1 MPENPVIPAKGPCF
15 LLFLSQTSNH
25 EEQHGMTDYNS
36 EFPHIDLEQERKE
49 ILKAFKGLLRA
60 TKTRN
65 RESTKM
71 IRKAFDVAVE
81 AHKDMRR
88 KSGEPYIYHPIAV
101 ARICAEE
108 MGLGATSV
116 VCALLHDT
124 VEDTHITL
132 EDVEDLFGAK
142 VRRIID
148 GLTKIPEV
156 FDENAS
162 IQAENF
168 RKMILTISDD
178 IRVVLIKL
186 ADRLH
191 NMRTLGSMRA
201 DKQLKIAS
209 ETKFLY
215 APLAHRLGLYSIKTE
230 LEDLSFK
237 YTEPDVYQAIE
248 NSLKSTQD
256 VRNRFIRRF
265 VHPIREALLHEGYVF
280 DIKARTKSI
289 SSIHRKMVTKGI
301 PFEEVYDLFAVRI
314 IVETPVELEKPDCW
328 RIYSIVT
335 DFYQPSPERLRD
347 WISTPR
353 ANGYESLHT
362 TVMSPQGKWVEVQIR
377 SKRMDEIAEKGLAA
391 HYKYKENKNEDSK
404 FDRWVAEI
412 RELIENP
419 DVSAMDFVNEF
430 KLNLFSDEIYVFTP
444 KGDLRVLPTGATI
457 LDFAYDIH
465 TAIGDKCIG
474 AKVNTKLM
482 PLSYQLQNGDQ
493 VEIITSSKQKPNE
506 EWLRFVVSARA
517 KQKIKSSLNEE
528 RKSIALDGKEI
539 LERKFKQYNIR
550 FQNENIQFLEKF
562 FKMPTVTEL
571 YFRIAKG
578 KIDLTKLREIENV
591 NGMLQ
596 LEKKESAV
604 PKDKHELD
612 VYPKINKKEDTII
625 IGEDFKNI
633 QYKLAKCCSPIPGD
647 AVFGFITINEGIK
660 IHRNNCP
667 NAEHLMSKMA
677 YRCIKARWKSQE
689 LTAHIAS
696 LRLVGIDNVGIVN
709 KITAIISNQLNVN
722 MKSISF
728 EANDGLFEGRIQV
741 MVYDREHLE
750 QLIRNF
756 EMIEGVKRV
765 ERWDID
771 TAEETIT

>member
-1 MPENPVIPAKGPCF
+1 MDVKE
-15 LLFLSQTSNH
+15 
-25 EEQHGMTDYNS
+25 
-36 EFPHIDLEQERKE
+36 IDLEQERKE
-49 ILKAFKGLLRA
+49 ILNAFKGLLRA
-60 TKTRN
+60 TKNRTREN
-65 RESTKM
+65 TKM

-132 EDVEDLFGAK
+132 QDVEDLFGEKA
-142 VRRIID
+142 RRIID

-191 NMRTLGSMRA
+191 NMRTLGSMSP

-215 APLAHRLGLYSIKTE
+215 APLAHRLGLYSIKSE
-230 LEDLSFK
+230 LDDLAFK
-237 YTEPDVYQAIE
+237 YTEPEVYRQIE
-248 NSLKSTQD
+248 SKLKSTQD

-265 VHPIREALLHEGYVF
+265 TNPIREALQHEGYVF
-280 DIKARTKSI
+280 EIKVRTKSV
-289 SSIHRKMVTKGI
+289 SSIWRKMQTKEI
-301 PFEEVYDLFAVRI
+301 PFEEVYDLFAIRI
-314 IVETPVELEKPDCW
+314 IVDTPVELEKPDCW

-391 HYKYKENKNEDSK
+391 HYKYKEDKSEDSK
-404 FDRWVAEI
+404 FDRWIAEI
-412 RELIENP
+412 RELMENP
-419 DVSAMDFVNEF
+419 SLSAMDFVNEF
-430 KLNLFSDEIYVFTP
+430 KMNLFSDEIYVFTP
-444 KGDLRVLPTGATI
+444 KGELRVLPNGATI

-474 AKVNTKLM
+474 AKVNMKLV

-493 VEIITSSKQKPNE
+493 VEIITSSKQKPND
-506 EWLRFVVSARA
+506 EWLRFVTSARA

-528 RKSIALDGKEI
+528 RKSIALDGREI
-539 LERKFKQYNIR
+539 LERKFKQHNIR
-550 FQNENIQFLEKF
+550 FQTENIQVLEKF
-562 FKMPTVTEL
+562 YGMPSGTEL

-578 KIDLTKLREIENV
+578 KIDLGKLRELENV
-591 NGMLQ
+591 NGLLQ
-596 LEKKESAV
+596 LEKKVIA

-633 QYKLAKCCSPIPGD
+633 QYKLAKCCNPIPGD
-647 AVFGFITINEGIK
+647 LVFGFITINEGIK

-677 YRCIKARWKSQE
+677 YRCVKARWKSQD
-689 LTAHIAS
+689 LVSHIAS
-696 LRLVGIDNVGIVN
+696 LRLIGIDDVGIVN
-709 KITAIISNQLNVN
+709 KITEIISNQHHVN
-722 MKSISF
+722 MKAISF
-728 EANDGLFEGRIQV
+728 EANDGLFEGKIQV
-741 MVYDREHLE
+741 LVYDREHLE
-750 QLIRNF
+750 QLTQKF

-765 ERWDID
+765 ERWDTED
-771 TAEETIT
+771 AEAS

>member
-1 MPENPVIPAKGPCF
+1 MDIT
-15 LLFLSQTSNH
+15 Q
-25 EEQHGMTDYNS
+25 
-36 EFPHIDLEQERKE
+36 IDLEKERKE
-49 ILKAFKGLLRA
+49 ILNAFKGLLRA
-60 TKTRN
+60 TKNRTREN
-65 RESTKM
+65 TKL
-71 IRKAFDVAVE
+71 IRKAFDVAVD

-132 EDVEDLFGAK
+132 QDVEDLFGEK
-142 VRRIID
+142 PRRIID

-191 NMRTLGSMRA
+191 NMRTLGSMA
-201 DKQLKIAS
+201 PDKQLKIAS

-215 APLAHRLGLYSIKTE
+215 APLAHRLGLYSIKSE
-230 LEDLSFK
+230 LDDLAFK
-237 YTEPDVYQAIE
+237 YTEPEVYKNIE
-248 NSLKSTQD
+248 SNLKSTQD

-265 VHPIREALLHEGYVF
+265 THPIREALLHEGYVF
-280 DIKARTKSI
+280 DVKVRTKSV
-289 SSIHRKMVTKGI
+289 SSIWRKMQTKEI
-301 PFEEVYDLFAVRI
+301 PFEEVYDLFAIRI
-314 IVETPVELEKPDCW
+314 IVDTPVELEKPDCW

-377 SKRMDEIAEKGLAA
+377 SKRMNEIAEKGLAA
-391 HYKYKENKNEDSK
+391 HYKYKEDKSEDSK
-404 FDRWVAEI
+404 FDRWIAEI
-412 RELIENP
+412 RELMENP
-419 DVSAMDFVNEF
+419 ELSAMDFVNEF
-430 KLNLFSDEIYVFTP
+430 KMNLFSDEIYVFTP
-444 KGDLRVLPTGATI
+444 KGELRVLPTGATI

-474 AKVNTKLM
+474 AKVNTKLV
-482 PLSYQLQNGDQ
+482 PLSYQLLNGDQ
-493 VEIITSSKQKPNE
+493 VEIITSPKQKPSD
-506 EWLRFVVSARA
+506 EWLRFVTSARA
-517 KQKIKSSLNEE
+517 KQKIKTSLNDE
-528 RKSIALDGKEI
+528 RKAIALDGKEI
-539 LERKFKQYNIR
+539 LERKLKQFNIR
-550 FQNENIQFLEKF
+550 FQLENIQIIEKF
-562 FKMPTVTEL
+562 FGMPSSTEL

-578 KIDLTKLREIENV
+578 KIDLNKLREIENV
-591 NGMLQ
+591 NGILQ
-596 LEKKESAV
+596 LEKKSTA

-612 VYPKINKKEDTII
+612 VYPKINKKEDIII

-633 QYKLAKCCSPIPGD
+633 QYKLAKCCNPIPGD

-677 YRCIKARWKSQE
+677 YRCVKAKWKKEDLVSH
-689 LTAHIAS
+689 LAS
-696 LRLVGIDNVGIVN
+696 LRLIGIDDVGIVN
-709 KITAIISNQLNVN
+709 KITEIISNQHNVN

-728 EANDGLFEGRIQV
+728 EANDGLFEGKIKV
-741 MVYDREHLE
+741 LVYDREHLDLLT
-750 QLIRNF
+750 QKF
-756 EMIEGVKRV
+756 ELIEGVKRV
-765 ERWDID
+765 ERWDS
-771 TAEETIT
+771 EEEEEQPILS

>member
-1 MPENPVIPAKGPCF
+1 MKICIFVEDLAYKNV
-15 LLFLSQTSNH
+15 TMM
-25 EEQHGMTDYNS
+25 E
-36 EFPHIDLEQERKE
+36 IDLEKERKE
-49 ILKAFKGLLRA
+49 ILNAFKGLLRA
-60 TKTRN
+60 TKTRK

-132 EDVEDLFGAK
+132 EDVEDLFGEK

-191 NMRTLGSMRA
+191 NMRTLESMRA

-237 YTEPDVYQAIE
+237 YTETEVYQSIE
-248 NSLKSTQD
+248 NKLKSTQD

-265 VHPIREALLHEGYVF
+265 MNPIKDALQHEGYVF
-280 DIKARTKSI
+280 DIKTRTKSI
-289 SSIHRKMVTKGI
+289 SSIHRKMQTKDI
-301 PFEEVYDLFAVRI
+301 PFEEVYDLFAIRI
-314 IVETPVELEKPDCW
+314 IVETPIELEKPDCW

-391 HYKYKENKNEDSK
+391 HYKYKENKSEDSK

-412 RELIENP
+412 RDLIENTEL
-419 DVSAMDFVNEF
+419 SAMDFVNEF

-474 AKVNTKLM
+474 AKVNTRLV
-482 PLSYQLQNGDQ
+482 PLSYQLNNGDQ

-506 EWLRFVVSARA
+506 EWLRFVTSARA
-517 KQKIKSSLNEE
+517 KQKIKSSLNDE
-528 RKSIALDGKEI
+528 KKTIAMDGKEI
-539 LERKFKQYNIR
+539 LERKLKQHNIR
-550 FQNENIQFLEKF
+550 YQHENIIFLEKF
-562 FKMPTVTEL
+562 YKMPSTTEL
-571 YFRIAKG
+571 FFRIAKG
-578 KIDLTKLREIENV
+578 KIDLTKLREIECV
-591 NGMLQ
+591 HGMLQ
-596 LEKKESAV
+596 EEKKGV
-604 PKDKHELD
+604 VNPKDKHELD

-633 QYKLAKCCSPIPGD
+633 QYKLSKCCNPIPGD
-647 AVFGFITINEGIK
+647 LVFGFITINEGIK

-677 YRCIKARWKSQE
+677 YRCVKARWKSQD
-689 LTAHIAS
+689 LVSHLAS
-696 LRLVGIDNVGIVN
+696 LRLIGIDNVGIVN
-709 KITAIISNQLNVN
+709 KITAIISNQHNVN

-728 EANDGLFEGRIQV
+728 EANDGIFEGKIQV
-741 MVYDREHLE
+741 LVYDKEHLE
-750 QLIRNF
+750 QLIHNF
-756 EMIEGVKRV
+756 EIIEGVKRV
-765 ERWDID
+765 ERWD
-771 TAEETIT
+771 TKEREEEFTSEN